1 MILDP
6 IQDTIHFV
14 VRSPSLPLTVTD
26 SQISLAFDDIES
38 FEMYFVELS
47 TEICRIF
54 FFIIRSLCL
63 CVHVS

>member
-14 VRSPSLPLTVTD
+14 VRSPSLPLTVTV

-54 FFIIRSLCL
+54 FS
-63 CVHVS
+63 